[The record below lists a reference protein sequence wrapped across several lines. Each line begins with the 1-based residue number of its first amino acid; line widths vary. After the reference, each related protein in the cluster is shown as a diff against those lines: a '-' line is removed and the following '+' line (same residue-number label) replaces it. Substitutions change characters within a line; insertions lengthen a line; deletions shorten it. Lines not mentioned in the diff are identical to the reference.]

1 LPSGGGLADGG
12 QGAFAMAGG
21 GALPMGN
28 SSVPEPF
35 RQITEIVG
43 NQPDDAAG
51 VIRNWISEGN
61 S

>member
-1 LPSGGGLADGG
+1 
-12 QGAFAMAGG
+12 MAGG

-28 SSVPEPF
+28 SNVAEPY